1 MTGVAL
7 CEPGRGAILSRRRVL
22 MSKRAVIILA
32 AWLFSLIAI
41 TVIAQ
46 SRPVTPDEKRLVI
59 SGNDI
64 GFRVDRYE
72 GRRPV
77 GVIVV
82 RVDGQWIEPKS
93 VPQPRPLGSP

>member
-1 MTGVAL
+1 
-7 CEPGRGAILSRRRVL
+7 
-22 MSKRAVIILA
+22 MSKRAVSILA
-32 AWLFSLIAI
+32 AWLFSLIA
-41 TVIAQ
+41 VAAIAQ
-46 SRPVTPDEKRLVI
+46 SLPTMPDAKPLVI